1 MSETI
6 YPVRK
11 EIPSREIIPKR
22 FYPEERRKEAE
33 ELDRTQE
40 PSPEDGKGLYVDIIV

>member
-11 EIPSREIIPKR
+11 EIPSREILPKR
-22 FYPEERRKEAE
+22 FHPEERKKEAE
-33 ELDRTQE
+33 EPDRNLEPPQE
-40 PSPEDGKGLYVDIIV
+40 EGKGIYVDILV